1 VCPTSCETL
10 SAIAETEVLKTQHGT
25 VAENARPAPAK
36 LFIIA
41 TPPAPGEAVDVGVI
55 MQRIRLP
62 TAAEL

>member
-1 VCPTSCETL
+1 
-10 SAIAETEVLKTQHGT
+10 VLKTQHGT
-25 VAENARPAPAK
+25 VTENARPAPAK